1 MTRYSPT
8 GPGLPVYSVRA
19 GRERSRTGRIG
30 LALRFAGAVALLVT
44 GAVQHL
50 QQVVGAHYADIPT
63 IGTLFALNFAGA
75 TLLALG
81 LLAPLERLTGRVGSA
96 AVALS
101 ALGGIAL
108 AAASIV
114 FLLISENQTLFGFR
128 ESGYRL
134 AIVVALIAESAA
146 VILLGLFLVVR
157 AAGKAQQ
164 W

>member
-44 GAVQHL
+44 GAVHL

>member
-1 MTRYSPT
+1 
-8 GPGLPVYSVRA
+8 
-19 GRERSRTGRIG
+19 
-30 LALRFAGAVALLVT
+30 VALLVT
-44 GAVQHL
+44 GTVHL
-50 QQVVGAHYADIPT
+50 QQVVGANYADIPT

>member
-44 GAVQHL
+44 GAVRL

-81 LLAPLERLTGRVGSA
+81 LLAPLERLTGSVGSA
-96 AVALS
+96 ALALS